1 MCTNIFLYKD
11 TGPNFKVSHF
21 SKTLDAD
28 MRGTQAKL
36 IGHVYIYGKELISF
50 TKHSSKSIRKI
61 PTT

>member
-36 IGHVYIYGKELISF
+36 IGHVYIYGKELIILLF
-50 TKHSSKSIRKI
+50 II
-61 PTT
+61 LVLLLLFLY

>member
-21 SKTLDAD
+21 SKTVDAD

-36 IGHVYIYGKELISF
+36 IGHVYIYGKELIILLF
-50 TKHSSKSIRKI
+50 II
-61 PTT
+61 LVFLLLFLY